1 MAQEAPGAPLAKAM
15 AVRFDW
21 SAGADDVPAVRL
33 LRRRAVDT
41 LTDALHELS
50 GRGFAPRIAQRL
62 QQAIGLLQGPGLG
75 PAYDQVRY
83 VREHLVQ
90 LEKASSDTEV
100 HAAVASVVRVVKQGA
115 LLARELLVLQRFST
129 APAGA
134 ELGHE
139 EFKRHMEEVFWR
151 LIDTELLAELCQ
163 AYSIVVSVGKRRAEF
178 DRSRRPLSERPM
190 PIRVDSSTDAKLN
203 GQYRFVALVNNAS
216 KYKNESNDC
225 GVFI

>member
-15 AVRFDW
+15 AARFGG
-21 SAGADDVPAVRL
+21 SAGADDVPAVRI

-41 LTDALHELS
+41 LTNALQQLS
-50 GRGFAPRIAQRL
+50 RRGLAPKIAQRL

-90 LEKASSDTEV
+90 LEKAASDTEV
-100 HAAVASVVRVVKQGA
+100 HAAFASVVKVVKQGA

-163 AYSIVVSVGKRRAEF
+163 AYSIVVSVGNRRAEF
-178 DRSRRPLSERPM
+178 DQSRKPLSERPM
-190 PIRVDSSTDAKLN
+190 PIRVDSSTDAKLH
-203 GQYRFVALVNNAS
+203 GQYRFVALVNDAS
-216 KYKNESNDC
+216 KYMN
-225 GVFI
+225 